1 MPHTSKMTVPLW
13 RNLWQLYARQKPT
26 SSFMISL
33 KYFNM
38 TNWSVILAYLLW
50 LLWECLAMHTQSDTL
65 YLQKLPVFT
74 SMGKINFMLF
84 WRYRKESEKSC
95 QKSEKTNVTF
105 VMKLLNWWIDG
116 QTDGRTGNSDFVGN
130 SDLERESSY

>member
-1 MPHTSKMTVPLW
+1 MPKFGQEWIILEN
-13 RNLWQLYARQKPT
+13 RALAI
-26 SSFMISL
+26 F
-33 KYFNM
+33 KYDG
-38 TNWSVILAYLLW
+38 
-50 LLWECLAMHTQSDTL
+50 CL
-65 YLQKLPVFT
+65 PP
-74 SMGKINFMLF
+74 
-84 WRYRKESEKSC
+84 C